1 MINSRHEVLQAPDVQ
16 GRNTDLEPN
25 RVNISRRLED
35 THSESPEARPEVQR
49 GPGSATRRD
58 SRDRTQLMRSAAGGT
73 AGEEEIMTA
82 IRAVHVAPRQRAS
95 SQNGLPEPVPYV
107 YGQQTRR
114 NTYAARIAQRNVQ
127 GWQPPAALPGPK
139 VTRPQALTGTAAQVN
154 LVRSPSGWAEILTV
168 AHGELHRADLER
180 RRSERGAETPPQNSL

>member
-1 MINSRHEVLQAPDVQ
+1 
-16 GRNTDLEPN
+16 
-25 RVNISRRLED
+25 
-35 THSESPEARPEVQR
+35 
-49 GPGSATRRD
+49 
-58 SRDRTQLMRSAAGGT
+58 
-73 AGEEEIMTA
+73 MTA

-139 VTRPQALTGTAAQVN
+139 VTRPKAPTGIAAQVN
-154 LVRSPSGWAEILTV
+154 LVPSPGGWAEILT
-168 AHGELHRADLER
+168 AMT
-180 RRSERGAETPPQNSL
+180 RSPS

>member
-1 MINSRHEVLQAPDVQ
+1 
-16 GRNTDLEPN
+16 
-25 RVNISRRLED
+25 
-35 THSESPEARPEVQR
+35 
-49 GPGSATRRD
+49 
-58 SRDRTQLMRSAAGGT
+58 MRSAAGGT

-127 GWQPPAALPGPK
+127 GWQPPAALPRPK
-139 VTRPQALTGTAAQVN
+139 LTRPQAPTGTAAQVN
-154 LVRSPSGWAEILTV
+154 LVRPPNGWAEILTV
-168 AHGELHRADLER
+168 AHGELHRAALER
-180 RRSERGAETPPQNSL
+180 RRSGRAVTSPQNSPH

>member
-1 MINSRHEVLQAPDVQ
+1 
-16 GRNTDLEPN
+16 
-25 RVNISRRLED
+25 
-35 THSESPEARPEVQR
+35 
-49 GPGSATRRD
+49 
-58 SRDRTQLMRSAAGGT
+58 MRSAAGGI

-82 IRAVHVAPRQRAS
+82 IRAVHLAPRQRAS

-139 VTRPQALTGTAAQVN
+139 VTRPQAPTGTAAQVN
-154 LVRSPSGWAEILTV
+154 LVPPPSGWAEILT
-168 AHGELHRADLER
+168 AMT
-180 RRSERGAETPPQNSL
+180 RSPS